1 MVKRITKRPETDESG
16 LENTEIEFILDDVQP
31 VSSGEM
37 LRVGNDEETAPAI
50 ELETDDST
58 AAADDIE
65 LSPAFKQLALP
76 KLPALEKENRARLQ
90 VQSPNRLF
98 FYWSLRTN
106 PFQALNRA
114 LGTETGGYTL
124 ALRLVDVDRESEEL
138 HAVDA
143 EGSWWFN
150 ADADSKYRAE
160 IGLFSPSRPF
170 IRILFSNTVTTPRK
184 SPSPRA
190 ATSADWKVSS
200 NQFAQ
205 VLDVAGFEQDAFDV
219 AIAGDDVAAS
229 DNASHIAFSR
239 FIGESEYSLD
249 GISAEDIRFAMMAIA
264 AGQKLE
270 ELRWKI
276 GAALFAILQA
286 NADRL
291 DAEKAAAALTEYF
304 DIDEAEFTEE
314 EFGSAVYGA
323 SLVHFPKKFKTRPRG
338 EYSPISSFSIG
349 GR

>member
-1 MVKRITKRPETDESG
+1 MAKRNTKVSKP
-16 LENTEIEFILDDVQP
+16 LENKEIEFVLDEVSP
-31 VSSGEM
+31 ISSGSI
-37 LRVGNDEETAPAI
+37 LRDVEETAPPIDLKTEILA
-50 ELETDDST
+50 ETDV
-58 AAADDIE
+58 E
-65 LSPAFKQLALP
+65 RSPAFKELALP
-76 KLPALEKENRARLQ
+76 KLPELEKENRARLQ

-106 PFQALNRA
+106 PFQALNRS

-150 ADADSKYRAE
+150 ADADRKYRAE

-170 IRILFSNTVTTPRK
+170 VRILFSNTVATPRK

-190 ATSADWKVSS
+190 ATSADWTVSS

-205 VLDVAGFEQDAFDV
+205 VLDVAGFQQDAFDV
-219 AIAGDDVAAS
+219 AIAGDDIAAA
-229 DNASHIAFSR
+229 DNSAHNAFSR
-239 FIGESEYSLD
+239 FIGEGEFSLA
-249 GISAEDIRFAMMAIA
+249 GITSEDIRFAMIALA
-264 AGQKLE
+264 AGRKLE

-291 DAEKAAAALTEYF
+291 EAAKAAAALNEYF
-304 DIDEAEFTEE
+304 DIDASEFEEE

-323 SLVHFPKKFKTRPRG
+323 SLVHFPKKLKTRTRSK
-338 EYSPISSFSIG
+338 YSPISSFAIG
-349 GR
+349 SR